1 GGGMEFSRDTEGL
14 AYYLSKR
21 IQRRCS
27 MDNENQIFELMTKMY
42 AEMQKGL
49 SDVRTEMQKG
59 LGDVRA
65 EMQRGF
71 KEVNDKIQQNSD
83 EIQFVKGTV
92 VKIETEHGHKL
103 GALFDGY
110 KLNAEKLDRIEKNQK
125 TQDEKIDI
133 IERVVTKHDVLIKNI
148 R

>member
-1 GGGMEFSRDTEGL
+1 
-14 AYYLSKR
+14 
-21 IQRRCS
+21 

-59 LGDVRA
+59 LSDVRA
-65 EMQRGF
+65 EMQRGLSDVRAEMQKGF
-71 KEVNDKIQQNSD
+71 KEVND

-110 KLNAEKLDRIEKNQK
+110 KLNAEKLDRIERKQK
-125 TQDEKIDI
+125 IQDEKIDI

>member
-1 GGGMEFSRDTEGL
+1 
-14 AYYLSKR
+14 
-21 IQRRCS
+21 

-110 KLNAEKLDRIEKNQK
+110 KFNAEKLDRIEKNQK
-125 TQDEKIDI
+125 IQDEKIDI
-133 IERVVTKHDVLIKNI
+133 IERVVTKHDVLIKSI